1 MFSLARARFIVGQAI
16 VIFDPNEGCL
26 KWVVTI
32 VAKVLPLEVGIRQ
45 GIGLIS
51 LRDLFSGVSFLGHY
65 IENENFGNRKCHR
78 IRRFAGLRQH

>member
-1 MFSLARARFIVGQAI
+1 
-16 VIFDPNEGCL
+16 
-26 KWVVTI
+26 
-32 VAKVLPLEVGIRQ
+32 
-45 GIGLIS
+45 